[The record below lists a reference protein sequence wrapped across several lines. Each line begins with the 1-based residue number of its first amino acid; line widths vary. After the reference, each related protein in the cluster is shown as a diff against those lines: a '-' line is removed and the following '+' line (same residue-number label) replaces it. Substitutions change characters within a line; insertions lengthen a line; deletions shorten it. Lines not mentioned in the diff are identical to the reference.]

1 VISWEEEFGKKEVD
15 KDSPVDMK
23 WIYEKA
29 LERAE
34 TFGI

>member
-1 VISWEEEFGKKEVD
+1 VISWEEHFGKKAVD
-15 KDSPVDMK
+15 KDSPEDMK

-29 LERAE
+29 LERAN